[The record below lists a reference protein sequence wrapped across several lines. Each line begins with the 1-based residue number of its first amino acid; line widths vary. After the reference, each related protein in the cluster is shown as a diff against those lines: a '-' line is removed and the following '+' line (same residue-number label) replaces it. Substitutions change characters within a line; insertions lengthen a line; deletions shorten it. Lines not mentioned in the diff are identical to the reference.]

1 VLFDTTQLALERAI
15 EGAGKRHEALAANL
29 ANANTPG
36 YQRVDVDFHG
46 ALAAAMGG
54 SDDTRSALDR
64 LSFTPAKDMSAG
76 ATRADGSTVDIDA
89 ESAKLAENALEQQ
102 AAVQVAHARLG
113 ILKAAM
119 GIGGTS

>member
-1 VLFDTTQLALERAI
+1 VLFDITQLALERAI

-36 YQRVDVDFHG
+36 YQRVEVDFHS
-46 ALAAAMGG
+46 ALA
-54 SDDTRSALDR
+54 SAIDRGDEAKPALER
-64 LSFTPAKDMSAG
+64 LSFTPQVDAAAG
-76 ATRADGSTVDIDA
+76 VTRADGSTVDVDS

-102 AAVQVAHARLG
+102 AAVQVAHTRIN

-119 GIGGTS
+119 GVGG

>member
-29 ANANTPG
+29 ANVNTPG
-36 YQRVDVDFHG
+36 YQRLEVDFHS
-46 ALAAAMGG
+46 ALASAMDRG
-54 SDDTRSALDR
+54 DQAHNALER
-64 LSFTPAKDMSAG
+64 LSFKPAQDQTAG
-76 ATRADGSTVDIDA
+76 VTRADGSTVDIDS

-102 AAVQVAHARLG
+102 ASVQVAHTRIN

-119 GIGGTS
+119 GVGG

>member
-1 VLFDTTQLALERAI
+1 MLFDITQLALERAI

-36 YQRVDVDFHG
+36 YQRLEVDFH
-46 ALAAAMGG
+46 
-54 SDDTRSALDR
+54 SALSSAMDR
-64 LSFTPAKDMSAG
+64 GDEANNALEHLSFKPAKDQAAG
-76 ATRADGSTVDIDA
+76 VTRADGSTVDVDS

-102 AAVQVAHARLG
+102 AAVQVAHTRIN

-119 GIGGTS
+119 GVGG

>member
-36 YQRVDVDFHG
+36 YQRLEVDFHS
-46 ALAAAMGG
+46 ALA
-54 SDDTRSALDR
+54 SAIDRGDESRNALAR
-64 LSFTPAKDMSAG
+64 LSFTPAKDAAAG
-76 ATRADGSTVDIDA
+76 VTRADGSTVDVDS

-102 AAVQVAHARLG
+102 AAVQVAHTRIN

-119 GIGGTS
+119 GVGG

>member
-36 YQRVDVDFHG
+36 YQRLEVDFHS
-46 ALAAAMGG
+46 ALA
-54 SDDTRSALDR
+54 SAIDR
-64 LSFTPAKDMSAG
+64 GDEARNALSRLAFKPAKDAAAG
-76 ATRADGSTVDIDA
+76 VTRADGSTVDVDS

-102 AAVQVAHARLG
+102 AAVQVAHTRIN

-119 GIGGTS
+119 GVGGG

>member
-1 VLFDTTQLALERAI
+1 VLFDITQLALERAI

-36 YQRVDVDFHG
+36 YQRLEVDFH
-46 ALAAAMGG
+46 
-54 SDDTRSALDR
+54 SALSSAMDKGDETHSALER
-64 LSFTPAKDMSAG
+64 LSFQPAKDQAAG
-76 ATRADGSTVDIDA
+76 VTRADGSTVDVDS

-102 AAVQVAHARLG
+102 ASVQVAHTRIN

-119 GIGGTS
+119 GVGG

>member
-29 ANANTPG
+29 ANVNTPG
-36 YQRVDVDFHG
+36 YQRLEVDFHS
-46 ALAAAMGG
+46 ALASAMDRG
-54 SDDTRSALDR
+54 DDASNALER
-64 LSFTPAKDMSAG
+64 LSFKPTQDQTAG
-76 ATRADGSTVDIDA
+76 VTRADGSTVDIDS

-102 AAVQVAHARLG
+102 ASVQVAHTRIN

-119 GIGGTS
+119 GVSG